1 MSAPG
6 FLFRQARTMF
16 LFALALAIAGAVAG
30 WSLPIGLFPQV
41 AFPRIVVDLGA
52 GDRPADTM
60 ALLVTRPVEEAI
72 RTVPGVEGVRS
83 ETSRGEAQIS
93 VDFGWGRDMIASTLL
108 VDAAIAR
115 ATHTLPTGVTY
126 DVRRMDPTV
135 FPIVSYAL
143 RSDSQSS
150 VRLRDIAAFR
160 IAPSL
165 ASVPGLSRVD
175 VQGGDTPE
183 IEVEADPRVLAAH
196 GLSLD
201 DLVSAIGGANVVRAV
216 GRVQDRNKL
225 FLTLVDQPMRD
236 TRDIGAI
243 VVRRNA
249 TGWTHVSDVATVRVG
264 VEPRW
269 TRVAEDGRPAVL
281 FNVYEQPDGNA
292 VAIAAEVRARLAKL
306 ALPPG
311 VTLRKWYDQSEL
323 VTDAA
328 ASVRDAIA
336 IGLLLA
342 ALVLWA
348 FLRSGRA
355 VAIALVVV
363 PATLAVTVLLLR
375 AMNMSFN
382 IMTLGGMAAAVGLV
396 IDDVMVMVEHIAHRA
411 DRAATTATGALTQR
425 GIFDAAR
432 QFLPPLTGS
441 SAATLIV
448 FVPLAYLDGVTG
460 AFSRALSVTMACA
473 LMVSWAM
480 TAFVVPYLASRW
492 LDVSRWTD
500 PGAGRARGL
509 ARWHGKAYRTV
520 VRRPWI
526 AAAAVIVLAIGGALA
541 ASRVATGFMPDADE
555 GGFVLDYY
563 TAPGTSLVESERQ
576 VAQIETMLRNR
587 HDVETFSRRLGTG
600 LGGDLGQS
608 HHGDMFVRLVSDH
621 AKSTR
626 EVMDE
631 VRESVLRDVPGVEV
645 ETAQLME
652 DLIGDLTAVPQ
663 PIEVKLYGD
672 DETVLRATATQVA
685 GKLTH
690 TDGLVEVQSGVRIA
704 GDALDIRLDHDA
716 AAAED
721 VTADLVTRTVNAA
734 LEGVVATTLPM
745 ATRAVGVR
753 VSMPQARQWRI
764 ADIADM
770 PLRAPDGHVFPLRRV
785 ATLTPVT
792 GQAQITREDLQSML
806 PVTARI
812 DRGGMDAAV
821 SKVRA
826 VLAQP
831 GLLPPGTR
839 YELGGLYAQQHAAFA
854 GLRKV
859 FAAAILAEFLLLML
873 LYRSIW
879 LSGLVIIGSL
889 LSASGVFLALWLTGV
904 DLNVTSMMGLTMVV
918 GIGTE
923 MAIFLVSEY
932 VSRRRTSTP
941 VVALRRAVRL
951 RVRPISMTT
960 FAAVLTLLPLA
971 LAIGRGSGMQQPLAI
986 AIVGGLLV
994 QYPLVLLGLPVAIGT
1009 VERWRSRAMRNSNR
1023 HPSDSGA

>member
-1 MSAPG
+1 M
-6 FLFRQARTMF
+6 
-16 LFALALAIAGAVAG
+16 ALAIAGAVAA
-30 WSLPIGLFPQV
+30 WSLPVGLFPQV
-41 AFPRIVVDLGA
+41 AFPRIVVDLDA

-83 ETSRGEAQIS
+83 ETSRGDAQVS

-115 ATHTLPTGVTY
+115 AVTTLPAGVTY

-143 RSDSQSS
+143 LSDSVSPA
-150 VRLRDIAAFR
+150 RLRELAQFR

-183 IEVEADPRVLAAH
+183 IEVEADPHRLAAH
-196 GLSLD
+196 GLALD
-201 DLVSAIGGANVVRAV
+201 DLVNAIGAANVVRAV

-236 TRDIGAI
+236 TRDIGNV
-243 VVRRNA
+243 VVRRTDA
-249 TGWTHVSDVATVRVG
+249 GWIHVSDVATVRMG
-264 VEPRW
+264 VEPQW

-281 FNVYEQPDGNA
+281 FNIYEQPDGNA
-292 VAIAAEVRARLAKL
+292 VAIAAQVRARLAKL
-306 ALPPG
+306 SLPQG

-348 FLRSGRA
+348 FLRNGRI
-355 VAIALVVV
+355 VAIALIVV

-375 AMNMSFN
+375 AMDMSFN

-396 IDDVMVMVEHIAHRA
+396 IDDVMVMVEHIAR
-411 DRAATTATGALTQR
+411 RAAGATQR
-425 GIFDAAR
+425 GLFDAAR
-432 QFLPPLTGS
+432 EFLPPLSGS

-460 AFSRALSVTMACA
+460 AFSRALAITMACA
-473 LMVSWAM
+473 LAVSWAM
-480 TAFVVPYLASRW
+480 TAFIVPYLASRW
-492 LDVSRWTD
+492 LDLSRWTD
-500 PGAGRARGL
+500 PGAGRAKGL
-509 ARWHGKAYRTV
+509 ARWHAAAYRV
-520 VRRPWI
+520 AVRRPWI
-526 AAAAVIVLAIGGALA
+526 PGVAGLVLLA
-541 ASRVATGFMPDADE
+541 AGVFAVSQVPTGFMPDADE
-555 GGFVLDYY
+555 SGFVLDYY
-563 TAPGTSLVESERQ
+563 TAPGTSLAESERQ
-576 VAQIETMLRNR
+576 VGQIESILRS
-587 HDVETFSRRLGTG
+587 HGEVETFSRRLGTG

-608 HHGDMFVRLVSDH
+608 HHGDIFVRLAPDH
-621 AKSTR
+621 ATPTR
-626 EVMDE
+626 EVMDN
-631 VRESVLRDVPGVEV
+631 VREAVLRTVPGVEV

-672 DETVLRATATQVA
+672 DESALRSTAKRVADVLA
-685 GKLTH
+685 GV
-690 TDGLVEVQSGVRIA
+690 DGLVEVQSGVRIA

-716 AAAED
+716 AAAEG
-721 VTADLVTRTVNAA
+721 VSADLVARTVSDA
-734 LEGVVATTLPM
+734 LDGVVATSLPM
-745 ATRAVGVR
+745 VVQAIGVR
-753 VSMPQARQWRI
+753 VSMPGARQWRM
-764 ADIADM
+764 ADLAELPM
-770 PLRAPDGHVFPLRRV
+770 RAPDGHVFPLRRV
-785 ATLTPVT
+785 ATLAPVT
-792 GQAQITREDLQSML
+792 GQAQITREDLQTML

-812 DRGGMDAAV
+812 DRGGIDAAV
-821 SKVRA
+821 AKVRA
-826 VLAQP
+826 ALAQP

-839 YELGGLYAQQHAAFA
+839 YELGGLYAQQQAAFA

-859 FAAAILAEFLLLML
+859 FAAALLAEFLLLML
-873 LYRSIW
+873 LYRSMW
-879 LSGLVIIGSL
+879 LSGLVIAGSL
-889 LSASGVFLALWLTGV
+889 LSASGVFLALWLAGV
-904 DLNVTSMMGLTMVV
+904 DLNVTAMMGLTMVV

-932 VSRRRTSTP
+932 VARRRTSRP
-941 VVALRRAVRL
+941 VAALRRAVRL

-960 FAAVLTLLPLA
+960 FAAILTLLPLA
-971 LAIGRGSGMQQPLAI
+971 LAIGRGSGIQQPLAI
-986 AIVGGLLV
+986 AIVGGLIV
-994 QYPLVLLGLPVAIGT
+994 QYPLVLLGLPVAIGV
-1009 VERWRSRAMRNSNR
+1009 VERWRSQKSNR
-1023 HPSDSGA
+1023 HPADSRA

>member
-1 MSAPG
+1 MRDES
-6 FLFRQARTMF
+6 FLFRHART
-16 LFALALAIAGAVAG
+16 LLLLAMTLAIAGAVAG
-30 WSLPIGLFPQV
+30 WSLPVGLFPQV
-41 AFPRIVVDLGA
+41 AFPRIVVDLSA
-52 GDRPADTM
+52 GDRPASTM

-83 ETSRGEAQIS
+83 ETSRGEAQVS

-108 VDAAIAR
+108 VDAAVAR
-115 ATHTLPTGVTY
+115 IMTTLPAGVTY

-143 RSDSQSS
+143 RSDTTSS
-150 VRLRDIAAFR
+150 ARLRDLAKFH

-183 IEVEADPRVLAAH
+183 IEVEADPHQLAAH
-196 GLSLD
+196 GLALD
-201 DLVSAIGGANVVRAV
+201 DLVRSIGEANVVRAV

-225 FLTLVDQPMRD
+225 LLTLVDQRMRG

-243 VVRRNA
+243 VVRRTEA
-249 TGWTHVSDVATVRVG
+249 GWIHVSDVATVRMG
-264 VEPRW
+264 VEPQW

-292 VAIAAEVRARLAKL
+292 VAIAVNVRARLAKL
-306 ALPPG
+306 ALPQG

-336 IGLLLA
+336 IGLVLA

-348 FLRSGRA
+348 FLRNGRI
-355 VAIALVVV
+355 VAIALIVV

-396 IDDVMVMVEHIAHRA
+396 IDDVMVMVEHIAR
-411 DRAATTATGALTQR
+411 RAARVADTGEEGGVQR
-425 GIFDAAR
+425 GLFEAAR
-432 QFLPPLTGS
+432 EFLPPLSGS

-460 AFSRALSVTMACA
+460 AFSRALSITMACA
-473 LMVSWAM
+473 LTVSWAM
-480 TAFVVPYLASRW
+480 TAFVVPYLAARW
-492 LDVSRWTD
+492 LDMARWSD
-500 PGAGRARGL
+500 PGAGRASGL
-509 ARWHGKAYRTV
+509 VRWHGVAYRAA

-526 AAAAVIVLAIGGALA
+526 PAIAVLLLLTAGAFAAA
-541 ASRVATGFMPDADE
+541 RVPTGFMPDADE

-563 TAPGTSLVESERQ
+563 TAPGTSLTESERQ
-576 VAQIETMLRNR
+576 VAQIESILRVR
-587 HDVETFSRRLGTG
+587 SDVETFSRRLGMG

-608 HHGDMFVRLVSDH
+608 HHGDIFVRLVADH
-621 AKSTR
+621 SQPTR
-626 EVMDE
+626 DVMDD
-631 VRESVLRDVPGVEV
+631 VRDSVLRNVPGVEV

-672 DETVLRATATQVA
+672 DETALRATAKKVA
-685 GKLTH
+685 DKLTH
-690 TDGLVEVQSGVRIA
+690 TEGLVEVQSGVRIA
-704 GDALDIRLDHDA
+704 GDALDIRLDRDG
-716 AAAED
+716 AAAEG
-721 VTADLVTRTVNAA
+721 VSADLVARTVSDA
-734 LEGVVATTLPM
+734 LDGVVATSLPM
-745 ATRAVGVR
+745 VTRAVGVR
-753 VSMPQARQWRI
+753 VSMPEARSWRI
-764 ADIADM
+764 ADLADM

-785 ATLTPVT
+785 ATLTPVN
-792 GQAQITREDLQSML
+792 GQAQITREDLQTMV

-821 SKVRA
+821 TKVRA
-826 VLAQP
+826 VLAEP
-831 GLLPPGTR
+831 GLLPAGTR
-839 YELGGLYAQQHAAFA
+839 YELGGLYAQQHVAFS

-859 FAAAILAEFLLLML
+859 FVAAILAEFLLLML
-873 LYRSIW
+873 LYRSAW
-879 LSGLVIIGSL
+879 LSGLVIAGSL
-889 LSASGVFLALWLTGV
+889 FSASGVFLALWLTGV
-904 DLNVTSMMGLTMVV
+904 DLNVTAMMGLTMVV

-923 MAIFLVSEY
+923 MAIFLASEY
-932 VSRRRTSTP
+932 VARRCAARP
-941 VVALRRAVRL
+941 VVALRHAVRL

-960 FAAVLTLLPLA
+960 FAAILTLLPLA
-971 LAIGRGSGMQQPLAI
+971 LAVGRGSGIQQPLAI

-994 QYPLVLLGLPVAIGT
+994 QYPLVLLGLPVAIGV
-1009 VERWRSRAMRNSNR
+1009 VERWRSRKSNR
-1023 HPSDSGA
+1023 HRPDSKT

>member
-1 MSAPG
+1 MSG
-6 FLFRQARTMF
+6 ESFLFRHARTLLLLAM
-16 LFALALAIAGAVAG
+16 ALAIAGAVAG
-30 WSLPIGLFPQV
+30 WSLPVGLFPQV
-41 AFPRIVVDLGA
+41 AFPRIVVDLDA

-83 ETSRGEAQIS
+83 ETSRGAAQVS

-115 ATHTLPTGVTY
+115 VVPTLPAGVTY

-143 RSDSQSS
+143 RSETMSS
-150 VRLRDIAAFR
+150 AGLRELAQFR

-165 ASVPGLSRVD
+165 ASVSGLSRVG

-183 IEVEADPRVLAAH
+183 IEVEADPRQLAAH
-196 GLSLD
+196 GLALD
-201 DLVSAIGGANVVRAV
+201 DLVGAIGAANVVRAV

-243 VVRRNA
+243 VVRRTEA
-249 TGWTHVSDVATVRVG
+249 GWIHVSDVATVRVG
-264 VEPRW
+264 VEPQW

-292 VAIAAEVRARLAKL
+292 VAVAAEVRARLAKL
-306 ALPPG
+306 ALPQG

-348 FLRSGRA
+348 FLRNARI
-355 VAIALVVV
+355 VAIALIVV
-363 PATLAVTVLLLR
+363 PATLAVTVLLLG

-411 DRAATTATGALTQR
+411 ARAANAAEKGRAQQGL
-425 GIFDAAR
+425 FEAAR
-432 QFLPPLTGS
+432 EFIPPLSGS

-473 LMVSWAM
+473 LTVSWAM
-480 TAFVVPYLASRW
+480 TAFIVPYLASRW
-492 LDVSRWTD
+492 LDVSRWKD
-500 PGAGRARGL
+500 PGRGRARGL
-509 ARWHGKAYRTV
+509 VRWHGAAYRV
-520 VRRPWI
+520 ASRRPWI
-526 AAAAVIVLAIGGALA
+526 PGIAVLLLLA
-541 ASRVATGFMPDADE
+541 AGVFAASQVPTGFMPDADE
-555 GGFVLDYY
+555 SGFVLDYY
-563 TAPGTSLVESERQ
+563 TAPGTSLIESERQ
-576 VAQIETMLRNR
+576 VAQIETILRSR
-587 HDVETFSRRLGTG
+587 HDVETFSRRLGSG

-608 HHGDMFVRLVSDH
+608 HHGDIFVRLVRDH
-621 AKSTR
+621 ALPTR
-626 EVMDE
+626 EVMDD
-631 VRESVLRDVPGVEV
+631 VRESVLRNIPGVEV

-672 DETVLRATATQVA
+672 DEIALRATATQVA
-685 GKLTH
+685 DKLAH
-690 TDGLVEVQSGVRIA
+690 TEGLVEVQSGVRIA
-704 GDALDIRLDHDA
+704 GDALDVRLDHDA
-716 AAAED
+716 AAAEG
-721 VTADLVTRTVNAA
+721 VSADLVARTVSDA
-734 LEGVVATTLPM
+734 LEGVVATSLPM
-745 ATRAVGVR
+745 VTRAVGVR
-753 VSMPQARQWRI
+753 VSMPEARQWRI
-764 ADIADM
+764 ADLADM

-785 ATLTPVT
+785 ATLTPVS
-792 GQAQITREDLQSML
+792 GQAQITRENLQTMV

-812 DRGGMDAAV
+812 DQGGMDAAV
-821 SKVRA
+821 TKVRA

-831 GLLPPGTR
+831 GLLPAGTR
-839 YELGGLYAQQHAAFA
+839 YELGGLYAQQQVAFA

-873 LYRSIW
+873 LYRSMW
-879 LSGLVIIGSL
+879 LSGVVIAGSL
-889 LSASGVFLALWLTGV
+889 LSASGVFLALWITGV
-904 DLNVTSMMGLTMVV
+904 DLNVTAMMGLTMVV

-932 VSRRRTSTP
+932 VARRSTSTA
-941 VVALRRAVRL
+941 VAALRRAVRL

-960 FAAVLTLLPLA
+960 FAAILTLLPLA
-971 LAIGRGSGMQQPLAI
+971 LAIGRGSGIQQPLAI

-994 QYPLVLLGLPVAIGT
+994 QYPLVLLALPVAIGA
-1009 VERWRSRAMRNSNR
+1009 VERWRSRKSNR
-1023 HPSDSGA
+1023 HTADSKI

>member
-1 MSAPG
+1 VSDER
-6 FLFRQARTMF
+6 FLSRHARTF
-16 LFALALAIAGAVAG
+16 LLLAVALAVAGAVAM
-30 WSLPIGLFPQV
+30 WSLPVGLFPQV
-41 AFPRIVVDLGA
+41 SFPRIVVDLDA

-83 ETSRGEAQIS
+83 ETSRGAAQVS
-93 VDFGWGRDMIASTLL
+93 VDFGWGRDMTASTLL

-115 ATHTLPTGVTY
+115 TVTTLPAGVTY

-143 RSDSQSS
+143 RSDTVSS
-150 VRLRDIAAFR
+150 ARLRELAQFH

-175 VQGGDTPE
+175 VQGGDIPE
-183 IEVEADPRVLAAH
+183 MEVEADPRRLAAY
-196 GLSLD
+196 GLALD
-201 DLVSAIGGANVVRAV
+201 DLVSAIGAANVVRAV

-225 FLTLVDQPMRD
+225 LLTLVDQPMRD
-236 TRDIGAI
+236 TRDIGAV
-243 VVRRNA
+243 VVRRTEA
-249 TGWTHVSDVATVRVG
+249 GWIHVSDVATVRMG
-264 VEPRW
+264 VEPQW

-292 VAIAAEVRARLAKL
+292 VAIAAQVRARLAKL
-306 ALPPG
+306 ALPKG

-342 ALVLWA
+342 AVVLWA
-348 FLRSGRA
+348 FLRNGRM
-355 VAIALVVV
+355 VLIALLVV

-396 IDDVMVMVEHIAHRA
+396 IDDVMVMVEHIARRA
-411 DRAATTATGALTQR
+411 SQR
-425 GIFDAAR
+425 NLFDAAR
-432 QFLPPLTGS
+432 EFLPPLSGS

-460 AFSRALSVTMACA
+460 AFSRALSITMACA
-473 LMVSWAM
+473 LVVSWAM
-480 TAFVVPYLASRW
+480 TAFIVPYLASRW
-492 LDVSRWTD
+492 FDVSRWTD

-509 ARWHGKAYRTV
+509 ARWHGVAYGV
-520 VRRPWI
+520 AVRRPWI
-526 AAAAVIVLAIGGALA
+526 PGVALVVLVAAGAFA
-541 ASRVATGFMPDADE
+541 ASQVATGFMPDADE
-555 GGFVLDYY
+555 SGFVLDYY
-563 TAPGTSLVESERQ
+563 TAPGTSLTESERQ
-576 VAQIETMLRNR
+576 VAQIESILRCR
-587 HDVETFSRRLGTG
+587 GDVETFSRRLGTG

-608 HHGDMFVRLVSDH
+608 HHGDIFVRLVPDH
-621 AKSTR
+621 DRPTR
-626 EVMDE
+626 EVMDD
-631 VRESVLRDVPGVEV
+631 VREAILRNVPGVEV

-672 DETVLRATATQVA
+672 DENTLRKTATHVATALA
-685 GKLTH
+685 DI
-690 TDGLVEVQSGVRIA
+690 DGLVEVQNGVRIA

-716 AAAED
+716 AAAEG
-721 VTADLVTRTVNAA
+721 VSGDLVARSVSDA
-734 LEGVVATTLPM
+734 LEGVVATNLPM
-745 ATRAVGVR
+745 LVRAVGVR
-753 VSMPQARQWRI
+753 VSMPDARHWRI
-764 ADIADM
+764 ADLADI

-792 GQAQITREDLQSML
+792 GQAQITREDLQTMV

-812 DRGGMDAAV
+812 DHGGIDAAV
-821 SKVRA
+821 MKVRA
-826 VLAQP
+826 LLARP
-831 GLLPPGTR
+831 GVLPPGTR
-839 YELGGLYAQQHAAFA
+839 YELGGLYAQQQVAFS

-859 FAAAILAEFLLLML
+859 FAAAILAEFLLLMI
-873 LYRSIW
+873 LYRSVW
-879 LSGLVIIGSL
+879 LSGLVIAGSL
-889 LSASGVFLALWLTGV
+889 ASASGVFLALWLTGV
-904 DLNVTSMMGLTMVV
+904 DLNVTAMMGLTMVV

-932 VSRRRTSTP
+932 VTRRRTAP
-941 VVALRRAVRL
+941 AVAALRRSVRL

-960 FAAVLTLLPLA
+960 FAAILTLLPLA
-971 LAIGRGSGMQQPLAI
+971 LAIGRGSGIQQPLAI

-994 QYPLVLLGLPVAIGT
+994 QYPLVLLGLPVAIGA
-1009 VERWRSRAMRNSNR
+1009 VERWRVRKSNR
-1023 HPSDSGA
+1023 HPTDSRA

>member
-1 MSAPG
+1 MSDAS
-6 FLFRQARTMF
+6 FLSRHARTLL
-16 LFALALAIAGAVAG
+16 LFALALAVAGAVAA
-30 WSLPIGLFPQV
+30 WSLPVGLFPQV
-41 AFPRIVVDLGA
+41 AFPRIVVDLDA

-83 ETSRGEAQIS
+83 ETSRGAAQVS

-108 VDAAIAR
+108 VDAAITR
-115 ATHTLPTGVTY
+115 AVSSLPPGVTY

-143 RSDSQSS
+143 RSDSISPA
-150 VRLRDIAAFR
+150 RLRDLAQFR
-160 IAPSL
+160 IAPAL
-165 ASVPGLSRVD
+165 ASVSGLSRVA

-183 IEVEADPRVLAAH
+183 IQVEADPRQLAAH
-196 GLSLD
+196 GLAFD
-201 DLVSAIGGANVVRAV
+201 DLVGAIAGANVVRAV

-225 FLTLVDQPMRD
+225 FLTLVDQSMQG

-243 VVRRNA
+243 VVRRTDA
-249 TGWTHVSDVATVRVG
+249 GWVHVSDVATVRMG
-264 VEPRW
+264 VEPQW
-269 TRVAEDGRPAVL
+269 TRIAEDGRPAVL
-281 FNVYEQPDGNA
+281 FNVFEQPDGNA
-292 VAIAAEVRARLAKL
+292 VAIAGEVRARLARL

-342 ALVLWA
+342 ALVLWG
-348 FLRSGRA
+348 FLRSGRI
-355 VAIALVVV
+355 VGIALVVV

-375 AMNMSFN
+375 AMGMSFN

-396 IDDVMVMVEHIAHRA
+396 IDDVMVMVEHLAHRA
-411 DRAATTATGALTQR
+411 SRVAEGDVASGMFAS
-425 GIFDAAR
+425 AR
-432 QFLPPLTGS
+432 EFLPPLSGS

-460 AFSRALSVTMACA
+460 AFSRALSITMACA
-473 LMVSWAM
+473 LAVSWAM
-480 TAFVVPYLASRW
+480 TAFIVPYLTSRW
-492 LDVSRWTD
+492 LDVSRWRD
-500 PGAGRARGL
+500 PAAGRARGL
-509 ARWHGKAYRTV
+509 ARWHGTAYRAS
-520 VRRPWI
+520 VRRPWLP
-526 AAAAVIVLAIGGALA
+526 ALAIVALLA
-541 ASRVATGFMPDADE
+541 AGLFAATQVPTGFMPDADE
-555 GGFVLDYY
+555 SGFVLDYY
-563 TAPGTSLVESERQ
+563 TAPGTSLSESERQ
-576 VAQIETMLRNR
+576 VAQIETILRAR
-587 HDVETFSRRLGTG
+587 RDVETFSRRLGTG

-621 AKSTR
+621 DLPTR
-626 EVMDE
+626 DVMDD
-631 VRESVLRDVPGVEV
+631 VRESILRNVPGVEV

-672 DETVLRATATQVA
+672 DETVLRATATRVA
-685 GKLTH
+685 DKLVH
-690 TDGLVEVQSGVRIA
+690 TDGLVEVRSGVRIA

-716 AAAED
+716 AAAEG
-721 VTADLVTRTVNAA
+721 VSADLVARTVSDA
-734 LEGVVATTLPM
+734 LDGVVATSLPM

-753 VSMPQARQWRI
+753 VSVPGARHWRI
-764 ADIADM
+764 ADLADV
-770 PLRAPDGHVFPLRRV
+770 PVRAPDGHVLPLRRV
-785 ATLTPVT
+785 ATLIPVS
-792 GQAQITREDLQSML
+792 GQAQITREDLQTMV

-821 SKVRA
+821 ARVKA

-831 GLLPPGTR
+831 GVLPAGTR
-839 YELGGLYAQQHAAFA
+839 YELGGLYAQQQTAFA

-873 LYRSIW
+873 LYRSMW
-879 LSGLVIIGSL
+879 LSALVMTGSL

-904 DLNVTSMMGLTMVV
+904 DLNVTAMMGLTMVV

-932 VSRRRTSTP
+932 VARRRTATT
-941 VVALRRAVRL
+941 VAALRRAVRL
-951 RVRPISMTT
+951 RVRPISMTS
-960 FAAVLTLLPLA
+960 FAAILTLLPLA
-971 LAIGRGSGMQQPLAI
+971 LAIGRGSGIQQPLAI
-986 AIVGGLLV
+986 AIVGGLIV
-994 QYPLVLLGLPVAIGT
+994 QYPLVLLGLPVAIGA
-1009 VERWRSRAMRNSNR
+1009 VERWRAQTSNR
-1023 HPSDSGA
+1023 HPTDSKA

>member
-1 MSAPG
+1 VSDES
-6 FLFRQARTMF
+6 FLFRHARTF
-16 LFALALAIAGAVAG
+16 LLLAMTLAIAGAVAG
-30 WSLPIGLFPQV
+30 WSLPVGLFPQV

-52 GDRPADTM
+52 GDRPASTM

-83 ETSRGEAQIS
+83 ETSRGEAQVS

-115 ATHTLPTGVTY
+115 VVTALPAGVTY
-126 DVRRMDPTV
+126 DLRRMDPTV

-143 RSDSQSS
+143 RSDTTSS
-150 VRLRDIAAFR
+150 ARLRDLAKFH
-160 IAPSL
+160 IAPLL

-183 IEVEADPRVLAAH
+183 IEVEADPHQLAAH
-196 GLSLD
+196 GLALD
-201 DLVSAIGGANVVRAV
+201 DLVRSIGESNVVRAV

-225 FLTLVDQPMRD
+225 FLTLVNQPMRSA
-236 TRDIGAI
+236 RDIGAI
-243 VVRRNA
+243 VVRRSDG
-249 TGWTHVSDVATVRVG
+249 GWIHVSDVATVRMG
-264 VEPRW
+264 VEPQW

-292 VAIAAEVRARLAKL
+292 VAIAANVRARLAKL
-306 ALPPG
+306 TLPQG

-336 IGLLLA
+336 IGLVLA

-348 FLRSGRA
+348 FLRNGRI
-355 VAIALVVV
+355 VAIALIVV

-396 IDDVMVMVEHIAHRA
+396 IDDVMVMVEHIAR
-411 DRAATTATGALTQR
+411 RAARVADADAGEKGGQQR
-425 GIFDAAR
+425 GLFEAAR
-432 QFLPPLTGS
+432 EFLPPLSGS

-460 AFSRALSVTMACA
+460 AFSRALSITMACA
-473 LMVSWAM
+473 LAVSWAM
-480 TAFVVPYLASRW
+480 TAFVVPYLAARW
-492 LDVSRWTD
+492 LDMARWSD
-500 PGAGRARGL
+500 PGAGHARGL
-509 ARWHGKAYRTV
+509 ARWHGVAYRAA
-520 VRRPWI
+520 VRRPWMLAI
-526 AAAAVIVLAIGGALA
+526 AVLLLLTAGAFAAAQVP
-541 ASRVATGFMPDADE
+541 TGFMPDADE

-563 TAPGTSLVESERQ
+563 TAPGTSLTESERQ
-576 VAQIETMLRNR
+576 VAQIESILRSR
-587 HDVETFSRRLGTG
+587 SDVETFSRRLGTG

-608 HHGDMFVRLVSDH
+608 HHGDIFVRLVADH
-621 AKSTR
+621 PQPTR
-626 EVMDE
+626 EVMDD
-631 VRESVLRDVPGVEV
+631 VRDGVLRNVPGVEV

-672 DETVLRATATQVA
+672 DKAALRATAKQVA
-685 GKLTH
+685 DRLTH

-704 GDALDIRLDHDA
+704 GDALDIRLDRDA
-716 AAAED
+716 ATAEG
-721 VTADLVTRTVNAA
+721 VSADLVARSVSDA
-734 LEGVVATTLPM
+734 LDGVVATSLPM
-745 ATRAVGVR
+745 VTRAVGVR
-753 VSMPQARQWRI
+753 VSMPEARSWRI
-764 ADIADM
+764 ADLADM

-785 ATLTPVT
+785 ATLTPVS
-792 GQAQITREDLQSML
+792 GQAQITREDLQTMV

-821 SKVRA
+821 TKVRA
-826 VLAQP
+826 VLAEP
-831 GLLPPGTR
+831 GLLPAGTR
-839 YELGGLYAQQHAAFA
+839 YELGGLYAQQHVAFA

-859 FAAAILAEFLLLML
+859 FVAAILAEFLLLML
-873 LYRSIW
+873 LYRSAW
-879 LSGLVIIGSL
+879 LSGLVIAGSL
-889 LSASGVFLALWLTGV
+889 FSASGVFLALWLTGV
-904 DLNVTSMMGLTMVV
+904 DLNVTAMMGLTMVV

-932 VSRRRTSTP
+932 VARRRTAGA
-941 VVALRRAVRL
+941 VAALRRAVRL

-960 FAAVLTLLPLA
+960 FAAILTLLPLA
-971 LAIGRGSGMQQPLAI
+971 LALGRGSGIQQPLAI

-994 QYPLVLLGLPVAIGT
+994 QYPLVLLGLPVAIGA
-1009 VERWRSRAMRNSNR
+1009 VERWRSRKSNR
-1023 HPSDSGA
+1023 HRADSRT

>member
-1 MSAPG
+1 MSDEG
-6 FLFRQARTMF
+6 FLSRHARTF
-16 LFALALAIAGAVAG
+16 LLLAVALAVAGAVAM
-30 WSLPIGLFPQV
+30 WSLPVGLFPQV
-41 AFPRIVVDLGA
+41 SFPRIVVDLDA

-83 ETSRGEAQIS
+83 ETSRGAAQVS
-93 VDFGWGRDMIASTLL
+93 VDFGWGRDMTASTLL

-115 ATHTLPTGVTY
+115 AVTTLPPGVTY

-143 RSDSQSS
+143 RSDTVSS
-150 VRLRDIAAFR
+150 ARLRELAQFH

-175 VQGGDTPE
+175 VQGGDIPE
-183 IEVEADPRVLAAH
+183 MEVEADPRRLAAH
-196 GLSLD
+196 GLALD
-201 DLVSAIGGANVVRAV
+201 DLVSAIGAANVVRAV

-225 FLTLVDQPMRD
+225 LLTLVDQPMRD
-236 TRDIGAI
+236 TRDIGAV
-243 VVRRNA
+243 VVRRTDA
-249 TGWTHVSDVATVRVG
+249 GWIHVNDVATVRMG
-264 VEPRW
+264 VEPQW

-281 FNVYEQPDGNA
+281 FNVFEQPDGNA
-292 VAIAAEVRARLAKL
+292 VAIAAQVRARLAKL
-306 ALPPG
+306 TLPQG

-342 ALVLWA
+342 AVVLWA
-348 FLRSGRA
+348 FLRNGRM
-355 VAIALVVV
+355 VLIALLVV

-396 IDDVMVMVEHIAHRA
+396 IDDVMVMVEHIARRA
-411 DRAATTATGALTQR
+411 SQGNL
-425 GIFDAAR
+425 FDAAR
-432 QFLPPLTGS
+432 EFLPPLSGS

-460 AFSRALSVTMACA
+460 AFSRALSITMACA
-473 LMVSWAM
+473 LVVSWAM
-480 TAFVVPYLASRW
+480 TAFVVPYLATRW
-492 LDVSRWTD
+492 FDVSRWTD

-509 ARWHGKAYRTV
+509 ARWHGAAYGV
-520 VRRPWI
+520 AVRRPWI
-526 AAAAVIVLAIGGALA
+526 PGVALLVLVAAGAFA
-541 ASRVATGFMPDADE
+541 ASQVATGFMPDADE
-555 GGFVLDYY
+555 SGFVLDYY
-563 TAPGTSLVESERQ
+563 TAPGTSLTESERQ
-576 VAQIETMLRNR
+576 VAQIESILRCR
-587 HDVETFSRRLGTG
+587 GDVETFSRRLGTG

-608 HHGDMFVRLVSDH
+608 HHGDIFVRLVPDH
-621 AKSTR
+621 DRPTR
-626 EVMDE
+626 EVMDD
-631 VRESVLRDVPGVEV
+631 VREAILRNVPGVEV

-672 DETVLRATATQVA
+672 DENTLRTTATHVATALA
-685 GKLTH
+685 DI
-690 TDGLVEVQSGVRIA
+690 DGLVEVQNGVRIA

-716 AAAED
+716 AAAEG
-721 VTADLVTRTVNAA
+721 VSADLVARSVSDA
-734 LEGVVATTLPM
+734 LEGVVATSLPM
-745 ATRAVGVR
+745 LVRAVGVR
-753 VSMPQARQWRI
+753 VSMPDARHWRI
-764 ADIADM
+764 ADLAEI

-785 ATLTPVT
+785 ASLTPVT
-792 GQAQITREDLQSML
+792 GQAQITREDLQTMV

-812 DRGGMDAAV
+812 DHGGIDAAV
-821 SKVRA
+821 MKVRA
-826 VLAQP
+826 LLTRP
-831 GLLPPGTR
+831 GLLPAGTR
-839 YELGGLYAQQHAAFA
+839 YELGGLYAQQHAAFS

-859 FAAAILAEFLLLML
+859 FAAAILAEFLLLMI
-873 LYRSIW
+873 LYRSAW
-879 LSGLVIIGSL
+879 LSGLVIAGSL
-889 LSASGVFLALWLTGV
+889 ASASGVFLALWLTGV
-904 DLNVTSMMGLTMVV
+904 DLNVTAMMGLTMVV

-932 VSRRRTSTP
+932 VTRRRTAP
-941 VVALRRAVRL
+941 AVAALRRSVRL

-960 FAAVLTLLPLA
+960 FAAILTLLPLA
-971 LAIGRGSGMQQPLAI
+971 LAIGRESGIQQPLAI

-994 QYPLVLLGLPVAIGT
+994 QYPLVLLGLPVAIGA
-1009 VERWRSRAMRNSNR
+1009 VEHWRARKSNR
-1023 HPSDSGA
+1023 HPTDSRA

>member
-1 MSAPG
+1 MSDAS
-6 FLFRQARTMF
+6 FLSRHARTLL
-16 LFALALAIAGAVAG
+16 LFAVALAVAGAVAA
-30 WSLPIGLFPQV
+30 WSLPVGLFPQV
-41 AFPRIVVDLGA
+41 AFPRIVVDLDA

-83 ETSRGEAQIS
+83 ETSRGAAQVS

-115 ATHTLPTGVTY
+115 AVPSLPPGVTY

-143 RSDSQSS
+143 RSDSVSPA
-150 VRLRDIAAFR
+150 RLRDLAQFR
-160 IAPSL
+160 IAPAL
-165 ASVPGLSRVD
+165 ASVRGLSRVD

-183 IEVEADPRVLAAH
+183 IQVEADPRQLAAH
-196 GLSLD
+196 GLAVD
-201 DLVSAIGGANVVRAV
+201 DLVSAITGANVVRAV

-225 FLTLVDQPMRD
+225 FLTLVDQPMQG

-243 VVRRNA
+243 VVRRTDA
-249 TGWTHVSDVATVRVG
+249 GWVHVSDVATVRMG
-264 VEPRW
+264 VEPQW

-281 FNVYEQPDGNA
+281 FNVFEQPDGNA
-292 VAIAAEVRARLAKL
+292 VAIAAEVRARLARL
-306 ALPPG
+306 ALPQG

-342 ALVLWA
+342 ALVLWG
-348 FLRSGRA
+348 FLRNWRIVG
-355 VAIALVVV
+355 IALIVV

-375 AMNMSFN
+375 AMGMSFN

-396 IDDVMVMVEHIAHRA
+396 IDDVMVMVEHLAHRA
-411 DRAATTATGALTQR
+411 SRVAKGDVASGMFA
-425 GIFDAAR
+425 AAR
-432 QFLPPLTGS
+432 EFLPPLSGS

-460 AFSRALSVTMACA
+460 AFSRALSITMACA
-473 LMVSWAM
+473 LAVSWAM
-480 TAFVVPYLASRW
+480 TAFIVPYLTSRW
-492 LDVSRWTD
+492 LDVSRWKD
-500 PGAGRARGL
+500 PAAGRARGL
-509 ARWHGKAYRTV
+509 VRWHGAAYRAS
-520 VRRPWI
+520 VRRPW
-526 AAAAVIVLAIGGALA
+526 LTALA
-541 ASRVATGFMPDADE
+541 VVLLLAAGLFAATQVPTGFMPDADE
-555 GGFVLDYY
+555 SGFVLDYY
-563 TAPGTSLVESERQ
+563 TAPGTSLPESERQ
-576 VAQIETMLRNR
+576 VAQIETILRAR

-608 HHGDMFVRLVSDH
+608 HHGDMFVRLVRDH
-621 AKSTR
+621 DLPTR
-626 EVMDE
+626 DVMDD
-631 VRESVLRDVPGVEV
+631 VRESILRNVPGVEV

-685 GKLTH
+685 DKLAH

-716 AAAED
+716 AAAEG
-721 VTADLVTRTVNAA
+721 VSADFVARTVSDA
-734 LEGVVATTLPM
+734 LDGVVATSLPM

-753 VSMPQARQWRI
+753 VSMPDARHWRI
-764 ADIADM
+764 ADLADV
-770 PLRAPDGHVFPLRRV
+770 PVRAPDGHVLPLRRV
-785 ATLTPVT
+785 ATLTPVS
-792 GQAQITREDLQSML
+792 GQAQITREDLQTMV

-821 SKVRA
+821 ARVKA

-831 GLLPPGTR
+831 GVLPAGTR
-839 YELGGLYAQQHAAFA
+839 YELGGLYAQQQTAFA

-873 LYRSIW
+873 LYRSMW
-879 LSGLVIIGSL
+879 LSALVMTGSL

-904 DLNVTSMMGLTMVV
+904 DLNVTAMMGLTMVV

-932 VSRRRTSTP
+932 VARRRTATP
-941 VVALRRAVRL
+941 VAALRRAVRL

-960 FAAVLTLLPLA
+960 FAAILTLLPLA
-971 LAIGRGSGMQQPLAI
+971 LAIGRGSGIQQPLAI
-986 AIVGGLLV
+986 AIVGGLIV
-994 QYPLVLLGLPVAIGT
+994 QYPLVLLGLPVAIGA
-1009 VERWRSRAMRNSNR
+1009 VERWRARKSNR
-1023 HPSDSGA
+1023 HPTDSKA

>member
-1 MSAPG
+1 MSDAS
-6 FLFRQARTMF
+6 FVARHARTLL
-16 LFALALAIAGAVAG
+16 LFAMALAVAGAVAA
-30 WSLPIGLFPQV
+30 WSLPVGLFPQV
-41 AFPRIVVDLGA
+41 AFPRIVVDLDA

-83 ETSRGEAQIS
+83 ETSRGAAQVS

-115 ATHTLPTGVTY
+115 AVPSLPPGVTY

-143 RSDSQSS
+143 RSDSVSPA
-150 VRLRDIAAFR
+150 RLRDLAQFR
-160 IAPSL
+160 IAPAL

-183 IEVEADPRVLAAH
+183 IQVEADPRQLAAH
-196 GLSLD
+196 GLALD
-201 DLVSAIGGANVVRAV
+201 DLVSAITGANVVRAV

-225 FLTLVDQPMRD
+225 FLTLVDQPMQG

-243 VVRRNA
+243 VVRRTDA
-249 TGWTHVSDVATVRVG
+249 GWVHVSDVATVRMG

-281 FNVYEQPDGNA
+281 FNVFEQPDGNA
-292 VAIAAEVRARLAKL
+292 VAIGAEVRARLGRL
-306 ALPPG
+306 ALPQG

-342 ALVLWA
+342 ALVLWG
-348 FLRSGRA
+348 FLRSGRI
-355 VAIALVVV
+355 VGIALVVV

-375 AMNMSFN
+375 AMGMSFN

-396 IDDVMVMVEHIAHRA
+396 IDDVMVMVEHLAHRA
-411 DRAATTATGALTQR
+411 SRVAERDVASGMFA
-425 GIFDAAR
+425 AAR
-432 QFLPPLTGS
+432 EFLPPLSGS

-460 AFSRALSVTMACA
+460 AFSRALSITMACA
-473 LMVSWAM
+473 LAVSWAM
-480 TAFVVPYLASRW
+480 TAFIVPYLTSRW
-492 LDVSRWTD
+492 LDVSRWKD
-500 PGAGRARGL
+500 PAAGRARGL
-509 ARWHGKAYRTV
+509 VRWHGAAYRMS
-520 VRRPWI
+520 VRRPW
-526 AAAAVIVLAIGGALA
+526 LPALA
-541 ASRVATGFMPDADE
+541 VVLLLAAGLFAATQVPTGFMPDADE
-555 GGFVLDYY
+555 SGFVLDYY
-563 TAPGTSLVESERQ
+563 TAPGTSLPESERQ
-576 VAQIETMLRNR
+576 VAQIETILRAR
-587 HDVETFSRRLGTG
+587 RDVETFSRRLGTG

-608 HHGDMFVRLVSDH
+608 HHGDMFVRLVPDH
-621 AKSTR
+621 DLPTKD
-626 EVMDE
+626 VMDD
-631 VRESVLRDVPGVEV
+631 VRESVLRNVPGVEV

-672 DETVLRATATQVA
+672 DETALLATAKQVA
-685 GKLTH
+685 DKLAH

-716 AAAED
+716 AAAEG
-721 VTADLVTRTVNAA
+721 VSADLVARTVSDA
-734 LEGVVATTLPM
+734 LDGVVATSLPM

-753 VSMPQARQWRI
+753 VSMPDARHWRM
-764 ADIADM
+764 ADLADV
-770 PLRAPDGHVFPLRRV
+770 PVRAPDGHVLPLRRV
-785 ATLTPVT
+785 ATLTPVS
-792 GQAQITREDLQSML
+792 GQAQITREDLQTMV

-821 SKVRA
+821 ARVKA

-831 GLLPPGTR
+831 GVLPAGTR
-839 YELGGLYAQQHAAFA
+839 YELGGLYAQQQTAFA

-873 LYRSIW
+873 MYRSLW
-879 LSGLVIIGSL
+879 LSGLVMTGSL

-904 DLNVTSMMGLTMVV
+904 DLNVTAMMGLTMVV
-918 GIGTE
+918 DIGTE

-932 VSRRRTSTP
+932 VARRRTAKP
-941 VVALRRAVRL
+941 VAALRRAVRL

-960 FAAVLTLLPLA
+960 FAAILTLLPLA
-971 LAIGRGSGMQQPLAI
+971 LSIGRGSGIQQPLAI
-986 AIVGGLLV
+986 AIVGGLIV
-994 QYPLVLLGLPVAIGT
+994 QYPLVLLGLPVAIGA
-1009 VERWRSRAMRNSNR
+1009 VERWRARKSNR
-1023 HPSDSGA
+1023 HPTDSKA